1 MKVEFLSSKTDRTTS
16 PSAMFDLSRL
26 LAPRSVALVG
36 ASPRKGSM
44 GHNILEILLSSGY
57 GGKVFPVNPKY
68 QEIEALKCYG
78 SLEEIE
84 DPVDLVAVA
93 VASQNVQPVFESI
106 YRTGAGSAL
115 LFDRIDDRQ
124 GGDLQ
129 RLRSQAIEHA
139 LPILG
144 GNCMGYHNF
153 LAKTSV
159 TFNSSRPRQ
168 LGGIAAIAHSGS
180 VFTQFGAS
188 DPRFR
193 FNLLVS
199 TGQEI
204 AGSVGDY
211 MDYALNLP
219 STRALVLFIE
229 SVRDPEAF
237 RNALE
242 KARARRIPVV
252 VSRVGRTNESAALAA
267 SHTGA
272 IAGSNAGYEAVFEH
286 YGVLEVDTPDDLLT
300 SGMLLAQ
307 CDQFRPGSLAAVADS
322 GGLRELLIDMADQL
336 KVPFAKLTQPAI
348 STLKGVLPAGLPA
361 TNPLDA
367 GGPNNETYVTVFRR
381 ALEVLVQEADAAI
394 CMFEF
399 DATDFLSF
407 YPELSEIAKD
417 TKRTSPI
424 PFFVLNSLASAL
436 NEKIA
441 EDLTDAGV
449 VVINGMRSALVAVRN
464 FGRYRDYLLRENS
477 PRQGADTQDSKITE
491 LVAKWRS
498 RLISSAVLSEF
509 ESLELLDDFGIAT
522 VRSELASNVSDAV
535 SAADRL
541 GYPIALK
548 TAEKGIHHKT
558 DVGGVKLGIVSQAE
572 LEQSYHDL
580 RNRLGPD
587 VILQPMTKGR
597 LELAFGMVRDSTFG
611 PLVMLSAGGENIE
624 LLNDRTFAL
633 PTVDHSSVV
642 RMFDRLAIR
651 RRFDAHRGKP
661 AIDVGAVARI
671 FWNFCTLCRELGDL
685 LDEVDINPIIVD
697 ASGCRAVDALVV
709 SNIK

>member
-1 MKVEFLSSKTDRTTS
+1 
-16 PSAMFDLSRL
+16 MFDLSKL

-36 ASPRKGSM
+36 ASPREGSI
-44 GHNILEILLSSGY
+44 GQTVLRILLSAGY
-57 GGKVFPVNPKY
+57 EGKIFPINPKY
-68 QEIEALKCYG
+68 NEIGTLKCYG
-78 SLEEIE
+78 ALDEIE
-84 DPVDLVAVA
+84 DPVDLVAIA
-93 VASQNVQPVFESI
+93 VASHNVQPVFDSI

-115 LFDRIDDRQ
+115 LFDRIDDQ
-124 GGDLQ
+124 DGDLQ
-129 RLRSQAIEHA
+129 RLRSQAIERS

-153 LAKTSV
+153 EARTSI
-159 TFNSSRPRQ
+159 TFSASRPRQ
-168 LGGIAAIAHSGS
+168 LGSIAAIAHSGS

-193 FNLLVS
+193 FNLLAS

-211 MDYALNLP
+211 MNYALDLP
-219 STRALVLFIE
+219 STKALILFLE

-242 KARARRIPVV
+242 KARALRIPVI

-300 SGMLLAQ
+300 SGLLLAQ
-307 CDQFRPGSLAAVADS
+307 CDQFRPGSLAAVTDS
-322 GGLRELLIDMADQL
+322 GGLRELLIDMAAQL
-336 KVPFAKLTQPAI
+336 KVPFAKLAQPTT
-348 STLKGVLPAGLPA
+348 STLQRILPAGLPA
-361 TNPLDA
+361 VNPLDA
-367 GGPNNETYVTVFRR
+367 AGPNNEAYVTVFRR
-381 ALEVLVQEADAAI
+381 ALEVFVREPDAAI

-407 YPELSEIAKD
+407 YPELSQIAKD
-417 TKRTSPI
+417 IRNISPI
-424 PFFVLNSLASAL
+424 PFFVLNSLSGAL
-436 NEKIA
+436 NEKVA

-464 FGRYRDYLLRENS
+464 FVRYRDYVLKEKQSRREDAV
-477 PRQGADTQDSKITE
+477 QICKITD

-498 RLISSAVLSEF
+498 RLTSSPVLSEF
-509 ESLELLDDFGIAT
+509 ESLELLDDFGIPT
-522 VRSELASNVSDAV
+522 VRSELASNAGDAA
-535 SAADRL
+535 SAGDRL
-541 GYPIALK
+541 GYPVVLK

-558 DVGGVKLGIVSQAE
+558 DVGGVKLGISCRAD
-572 LEQSYHDL
+572 LEQSYDDL
-580 RNRLGPD
+580 KNRLGPN
-587 VILQPMTKGR
+587 VILQPMSKGR
-597 LELAFGMVRDSTFG
+597 VELAFGMIRDSTFG

-624 LLNDRTFAL
+624 ILNDRTFAL
-633 PTVDHSSVV
+633 PTVDHADVV
-642 RMFDRLAIR
+642 RMIDRLAIR
-651 RRFDAHRGKP
+651 PKFDAHRGKP
-661 AIDVGAVARI
+661 GIDVGAVAEI
-671 FWNFCTLCRELGDL
+671 FWRFCTLCRELGDL

-697 ASGCRAVDALVV
+697 ASDCRAVDALVF
-709 SNIK
+709 SNTRNRSSHE